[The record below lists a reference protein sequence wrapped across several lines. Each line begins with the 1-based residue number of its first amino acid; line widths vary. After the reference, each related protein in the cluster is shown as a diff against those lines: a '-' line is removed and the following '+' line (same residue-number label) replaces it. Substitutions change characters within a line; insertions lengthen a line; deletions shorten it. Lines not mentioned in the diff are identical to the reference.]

1 MLAATRAV
9 DPWAWHAH
17 PEVAILF
24 VTVLGLYF
32 TALRRLG
39 TRLVGPGEAIATRRQ
54 VAVFLTGVVLLW
66 AVSEW
71 PIHDIAERYLFSV
84 HMFQHMVM
92 TLVAPPLLIRGTPD
106 WLVRWLVVRPPR
118 VYAVVRRLGR
128 PIAAGVIFNVVLA
141 FTHWPAL
148 VDAALR
154 SEPLHFGVH
163 LLSFS
168 TAMLMWL
175 PVFNLL
181 PELPRLGYPMRMV
194 YLFLQS
200 LIPTVPASFLTFA
213 EHPVYKF
220 YGHVPRPF
228 ALGVLDDQQ
237 LAGAMMKVGG
247 GIILWTLI
255 FITFFKWY
263 GQSQQGDPATLTWA
277 DVERELAQTNP
288 IP

>member
-1 MLAATRAV
+1 MVAATQAV
-9 DPWAWHAH
+9 NPWAWHAH
-17 PEVAILF
+17 PEVSVLF
-24 VTVLGLYF
+24 LTVLGLYVV
-32 TALRRLG
+32 ALRRLG
-39 TRLVGPGEAIATRRQ
+39 PRLVPAGQPVASRRQ
-54 VAVFLTGVVLLW
+54 IGLFVTGVLLLW

-92 TLVAPPLLIRGTPD
+92 TLVAPPLLIRGTPE
-106 WLVRWLVVRPPR
+106 WLTRWLVVRPPR
-118 VYAVVRRLGR
+118 VYAVVSRISR
-128 PIAAGVIFNVVLA
+128 PIAAGVLFNVVLA

-148 VDAALR
+148 VDAVLR

-163 LLSFS
+163 LLSFT
-168 TAMLMWL
+168 TALLMWI
-175 PVFNLL
+175 PAVNRL
-181 PELPRLGYPMRMV
+181 PELPRLSYPMRMV

-220 YGHVPRPF
+220 YAHVPRPF
-228 ALGVLDDQQ
+228 SLGVLDDQQ

-247 GIILWTLI
+247 GVILWTVI

-263 GQSQQGDPATLTWA
+263 GQSQRHDADTLTWA
-277 DVERELAQTNP
+277 DVERELERTTP
-288 IP
+288 IR

>member
-1 MLAATRAV
+1 
-9 DPWAWHAH
+9 
-17 PEVAILF
+17 
-24 VTVLGLYF
+24 
-32 TALRRLG
+32 
-39 TRLVGPGEAIATRRQ
+39 
-54 VAVFLTGVVLLW
+54 
-66 AVSEW
+66 
-71 PIHDIAERYLFSV
+71 
-84 HMFQHMVM
+84 
-92 TLVAPPLLIRGTPD
+92 
-106 WLVRWLVVRPPR
+106 
-118 VYAVVRRLGR
+118 
-128 PIAAGVIFNVVLA
+128 
-141 FTHWPAL
+141 
-148 VDAALR
+148 
-154 SEPLHFGVH
+154 
-163 LLSFS
+163 
-168 TAMLMWL
+168 
-175 PVFNLL
+175 
-181 PELPRLGYPMRMV
+181 MRMV